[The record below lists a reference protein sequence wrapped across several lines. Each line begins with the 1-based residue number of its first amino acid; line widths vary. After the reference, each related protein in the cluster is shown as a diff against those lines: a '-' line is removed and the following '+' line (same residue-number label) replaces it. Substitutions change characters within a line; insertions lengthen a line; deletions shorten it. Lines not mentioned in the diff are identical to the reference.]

1 MALSDAAETRPS
13 LAQEFSN
20 LMLQLTSYSKQG
32 QAKVVW
38 DLGAKHAGAVS
49 VGAILPMAGSFRALY
64 LSLRAK
70 GVRVLL
76 RSSLPMIWYDER
88 EHWTICVSVYVNRDL
103 FLTFILPWCMVAW
116 SRWGCTTH
124 VDNLRIWL
132 ICARKT
138 KSPRGLYCCPSPGKE
153 MDILWII
160 CSGILHFDYFA
171 FIFSYI
177 LCYTFKCHAVCKI
190 SYF

>member
-76 RSSLPMIWYDER
+76 RSSLPMICYKETNALL
-88 EHWTICVSVYVNRDL
+88 ENEYVSVINSDL
-103 FLTFILPWCMVAW
+103 FVTFVLP
-116 SRWGCTTH
+116 
-124 VDNLRIWL
+124 
-132 ICARKT
+132 
-138 KSPRGLYCCPSPGKE
+138 
-153 MDILWII
+153 
-160 CSGILHFDYFA
+160 
-171 FIFSYI
+171 
-177 LCYTFKCHAVCKI
+177 
-190 SYF
+190 

>member
-1 MALSDAAETRPS
+1 MLSKRRASKPTHSPAQLRPSCSAIKAIFNSVLSMALSDAAETRPS

-76 RSSLPMIWYDER
+76 RSSLPMICYKEINTLL
-88 EHWTICVSVYVNRDL
+88 ENKYVSVINSDL
-103 FLTFILPWCMVAW
+103 FLTFVLP
-116 SRWGCTTH
+116 
-124 VDNLRIWL
+124 
-132 ICARKT
+132 
-138 KSPRGLYCCPSPGKE
+138 
-153 MDILWII
+153 
-160 CSGILHFDYFA
+160 
-171 FIFSYI
+171 
-177 LCYTFKCHAVCKI
+177 
-190 SYF
+190 